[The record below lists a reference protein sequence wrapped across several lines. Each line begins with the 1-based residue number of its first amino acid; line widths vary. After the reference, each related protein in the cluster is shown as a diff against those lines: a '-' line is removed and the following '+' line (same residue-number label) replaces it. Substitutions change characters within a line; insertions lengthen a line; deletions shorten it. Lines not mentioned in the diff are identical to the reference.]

1 MGTLNNYTHLL
12 PLLINVT
19 SASGFKIWN
28 EMLNINRKFC
38 QRNPSKKKQESF
50 LNILETEDS
59 YFKPDEIMCYI
70 NSNTA
75 KLKQI
80 VLAVEKI
87 FLLCTQILKD
97 FLSFTMNVF
106 HFPFSFLVYLL
117 MFFKMYYCHINF
129 TVNKICSK
137 FYFLEKLVLTT

>member
-19 SASGFKIWN
+19 SAPGVKIWN

-38 QRNPSKKKQESF
+38 RRNPSKKKQESF

-80 VLAVEKI
+80 VLAVLTISLVHLDTQGLFI
-87 FLLCTQILKD
+87 FYNEC
-97 FLSFTMNVF
+97 LSFSIFFSCVSFNVF
-106 HFPFSFLVYLL
+106 FKCIIVILILL
-117 MFFKMYYCHINF
+117 STKSAQNF
-129 TVNKICSK
+129 QNFI
-137 FYFLEKLVLTT
+137 F

>member
-38 QRNPSKKKQESF
+38 RRNPSKKKQESF

-80 VLAVEKI
+80 VLAVLAISLVHLDTQGLFI
-87 FLLCTQILKD
+87 FYNEC
-97 FLSFTMNVF
+97 LSFSIFFSCVSFNVF
-106 HFPFSFLVYLL
+106 FKCIIVILILL
-117 MFFKMYYCHINF
+117 STKSAQNF
-129 TVNKICSK
+129 QNFI
-137 FYFLEKLVLTT
+137 FQRNQF

>member
-1 MGTLNNYTHLL
+1 MITTELISALSNIIKFFMGTLNNYTHLL

-38 QRNPSKKKQESF
+38 RRNPSKKKQESF

-80 VLAVEKI
+80 VLAVETI
-87 FLLCTQILKD
+87 FLLCT
-97 FLSFTMNVF
+97 
-106 HFPFSFLVYLL
+106 
-117 MFFKMYYCHINF
+117 
-129 TVNKICSK
+129 
-137 FYFLEKLVLTT
+137 

>member
-38 QRNPSKKKQESF
+38 RRNPSKKKQESF

-80 VLAVEKI
+80 VLAVLTISLVHLDTQGLFI
-87 FLLCTQILKD
+87 FYNEC
-97 FLSFTMNVF
+97 LSFSIFFSCVSFNVF
-106 HFPFSFLVYLL
+106 FKCIIVILILL
-117 MFFKMYYCHINF
+117 STKSAQNF
-129 TVNKICSK
+129 QNFI
-137 FYFLEKLVLTT
+137 FQRNQF

>member
-1 MGTLNNYTHLL
+1 MITTELISALSNIIKFFMGTLNNYTHLL

-38 QRNPSKKKQESF
+38 RRNPSKKKQESF

-80 VLAVEKI
+80 VVL
-87 FLLCTQILKD
+87 QLKKY
-97 FLSFTMNVF
+97 FYCALRYSRTF
-106 HFPFSFLVYLL
+106 YLL
-117 MFFKMYYCHINF
+117 Q
-129 TVNKICSK
+129 
-137 FYFLEKLVLTT
+137 

>member
-19 SASGFKIWN
+19 SAPGFKIWN

-38 QRNPSKKKQESF
+38 WKNPSKKKQESF

-80 VLAVEKI
+80 VLAVETISLVHLDTQGLFI
-87 FLLCTQILKD
+87 FYNEC
-97 FLSFTMNVF
+97 LSFSIFFSCVSFNVF
-106 HFPFSFLVYLL
+106 FKCIIVILILL
-117 MFFKMYYCHINF
+117 STKSAQNF
-129 TVNKICSK
+129 I
-137 FYFLEKLVLTT
+137 F

>member
-38 QRNPSKKKQESF
+38 RRNPSKKKQESF

-80 VLAVEKI
+80 VLAVLAISLVHLDTQGLFI
-87 FLLCTQILKD
+87 FYNEC
-97 FLSFTMNVF
+97 LSFSIF
-106 HFPFSFLVYLL
+106 FSCVSFNG
-117 MFFKMYYCHINF
+117 FFKCIIVILILLSTKSAQNF
-129 TVNKICSK
+129 QNFI
-137 FYFLEKLVLTT
+137 FQRNQF

>member
-1 MGTLNNYTHLL
+1 MITTELISALSNIIKFFMGTLNNYTHLL

-38 QRNPSKKKQESF
+38 RRNPSKKKQESF
-50 LNILETEDS
+50 LNILDWRFLFQAWWDNVLYKFKHCKIETNCTCS
-59 YFKPDEIMCYI
+59 WNNIF
-70 NSNTA
+70 
-75 KLKQI
+75 I
-80 VLAVEKI
+80 VHLD
-87 FLLCTQILKD
+87 ILKD

-117 MFFKMYYCHINF
+117 MFF
-129 TVNKICSK
+129 
-137 FYFLEKLVLTT
+137 

>member
-38 QRNPSKKKQESF
+38 RRNPSKKKQESF

-80 VLAVEKI
+80 VLAVETISLVHLDTQGLFI
-87 FLLCTQILKD
+87 FYNEC
-97 FLSFTMNVF
+97 LSFSIFFSCVSFNVF
-106 HFPFSFLVYLL
+106 FKCIIVILILL
-117 MFFKMYYCHINF
+117 STKSAQNF
-129 TVNKICSK
+129 QNFI
-137 FYFLEKLVLTT
+137 FQRNQF

>member
-1 MGTLNNYTHLL
+1 MITTELISALSNIIKLFMGTLNNYTHLL

-38 QRNPSKKKQESF
+38 RRNPSKKKQESF

-80 VLAVEKI
+80 VLAVLAISLVHLDTQGLFI
-87 FLLCTQILKD
+87 FYNEC
-97 FLSFTMNVF
+97 LSFSIFFSCVSFNVF
-106 HFPFSFLVYLL
+106 F
-117 MFFKMYYCHINF
+117 
-129 TVNKICSK
+129 
-137 FYFLEKLVLTT
+137 

>member
-19 SASGFKIWN
+19 SAPGVKIWN
-28 EMLNINRKFC
+28 EMLNISRKFC
-38 QRNPSKKKQESF
+38 RRNTSKKKQESF

-80 VLAVEKI
+80 VLAVLTISLVHLDTQGLFI
-87 FLLCTQILKD
+87 FYNEC
-97 FLSFTMNVF
+97 LSFSIFFSCVSFNVF
-106 HFPFSFLVYLL
+106 FKCIIVILILL
-117 MFFKMYYCHINF
+117 STKSAQNF
-129 TVNKICSK
+129 QNFI
-137 FYFLEKLVLTT
+137 F

>member
-19 SASGFKIWN
+19 SAPGVKIWN

-38 QRNPSKKKQESF
+38 RRNPSKKKQESF

-80 VLAVEKI
+80 VLAVLTISLVHLDTQGLFI
-87 FLLCTQILKD
+87 FYNEC
-97 FLSFTMNVF
+97 LSFSIFFSCVSFNVF
-106 HFPFSFLVYLL
+106 FKCIIVILILL
-117 MFFKMYYCHINF
+117 STKSAQNF
-129 TVNKICSK
+129 QNFI
-137 FYFLEKLVLTT
+137 FQRNQF

>member
-19 SASGFKIWN
+19 SASGVKIWN
-28 EMLNINRKFC
+28 EMLNISRKFC
-38 QRNPSKKKQESF
+38 QRNTSKKKQESF

-80 VLAVEKI
+80 LLAVLTI
-87 FLLCTQILKD
+87 SLVHLDILKD

-117 MFFKMYYCHINF
+117 MFFLN
-129 TVNKICSK
+129 
-137 FYFLEKLVLTT
+137 VLLSY

>member
-19 SASGFKIWN
+19 RAPGVKIWN
-28 EMLNINRKFC
+28 EMLLNISRKC
-38 QRNPSKKKQESF
+38 WQRNTSKKKQESF

-80 VLAVEKI
+80 VLAVETI
-87 FLLCTQILKD
+87 SL
-97 FLSFTMNVF
+97 
-106 HFPFSFLVYLL
+106 
-117 MFFKMYYCHINF
+117 
-129 TVNKICSK
+129 
-137 FYFLEKLVLTT
+137 

>member
-19 SASGFKIWN
+19 SAPGVKIWN
-28 EMLNINRKFC
+28 EMLNISRKFC

-80 VLAVEKI
+80 VLAVETI
-87 FLLCTQILKD
+87 SLLCT
-97 FLSFTMNVF
+97 
-106 HFPFSFLVYLL
+106 
-117 MFFKMYYCHINF
+117 
-129 TVNKICSK
+129 
-137 FYFLEKLVLTT
+137 

>member
-38 QRNPSKKKQESF
+38 RRNPSKKKQESF

-80 VLAVEKI
+80 VFAVETI

-117 MFFKMYYCHINF
+117 MFFSHVLFSYLLSTKSAQIFQNF
-129 TVNKICSK
+129 IFFS
-137 FYFLEKLVLTT
+137 

>member
-1 MGTLNNYTHLL
+1 
-12 PLLINVT
+12 
-19 SASGFKIWN
+19 
-28 EMLNINRKFC
+28 MLNISRKFC
-38 QRNPSKKKQESF
+38 QRNTSKKKQESF

-80 VLAVEKI
+80 VLAVLTISLVHLDTQGLFI
-87 FLLCTQILKD
+87 FY
-97 FLSFTMNVF
+97 NVF

-117 MFFKMYYCHINF
+117 MFFLN
-129 TVNKICSK
+129 
-137 FYFLEKLVLTT
+137 VLLSY